1 MKEFIK
7 NISIYGLLPVLGKF
21 LGFFLIPIYAR
32 VFSTSDFGI
41 VELVTTLISFLVFAC
56 NLEMYSSIGRYFYE
70 KNTIKE
76 RKQLIS
82 TGFLLTIITTIFICL
97 ITLFSENFIYQR
109 YFESY
114 EYKHIFRIAII
125 WLGLNALSTY
135 LSIIPRYEK
144 KPLLYVIVNFTSLL
158 IRLISTI
165 IFVLWL
171 KVGIIGVVYGHIC
184 GDFTSLVFNA
194 IISRK
199 YLGLTFRKE
208 YIPLILKFALPLVPG
223 LLVIGLWGPVSR
235 NLMNMFFSV
244 SVVGL
249 FAFANRFTA
258 INSIFS
264 GALRNA
270 WQPMLFENINDRS
283 FASQVKKIGGLTV
296 FITLG
301 IGISI
306 TLLAP
311 ELCLIIGTEAY
322 QDSDVFI
329 GFLSLSGTLGVLTQI
344 RGFGPL
350 IYNKTY
356 IHSIVDIVC
365 FIFGISLFFIFRDKI
380 GLIGLGMILLLYQLL
395 SYLLLTEYTR
405 YKSKIKFYNS
415 WELIFLLFI
424 ILSEILVVLNT
435 SIYLRGTIFIIFFI
449 FIIYVFRILG
459 GYNFII
465 KTILKRK

>member
-32 VFSTSDFGI
+32 VFSTSDFGV
-41 VELVTTLISFLVFAC
+41 VELITTLISFLVFAC
-56 NLEMYSSIGRYFYE
+56 NLEMYSSIGRYFYT
-70 KNTIKE
+70 KNTIEE
-76 RKQLIS
+76 RKKLIS
-82 TGFLLTIITTIFICL
+82 TGFLLTIIATLLVCI
-97 ITLFSENFIYQR
+97 ITLLSENFIYEK

-114 EYKHIFRIAII
+114 EYKHIFRVAII

-144 KPLLYVIVNFTSLL
+144 RPIIYVIVNFTSLL
-158 IRLISTI
+158 IRLILTI
-165 IFVLWL
+165 VFVLIL
-171 KVGIIGVVYGHIC
+171 KVGIIGIVYGHIC

-199 YLGLTFRKE
+199 YLGCSFKSE
-208 YIPLILKFALPLVPG
+208 YVPLILKFALPLVPG
-223 LLVIGLWGPVSR
+223 LLVVGFWNPVSR

-264 GALRNA
+264 GALKNA
-270 WQPMLFENINDRS
+270 WQPMLFENFTNKDFS
-283 FASQVKKIGGLTV
+283 SQVTKIGGLSV

-301 IGISI
+301 IGIPI

-311 ELCLIIGTEAY
+311 ELCLIIGTEVY
-322 QDSDVFI
+322 QGSDVFI
-329 GFLSLSGTLGVLTQI
+329 GFLSLSGTLSVLTQI

-350 IYNKTY
+350 VFNKTY
-356 IHSIVDIVC
+356 IHSVVNIIS
-365 FIFGISLFFIFRDKI
+365 FIFGILLFYLIKNSL
-380 GLIGLGMILLLYQLL
+380 GLIGLGLVMLLYQLI
-395 SYLLLTEYTR
+395 SYLILTEYTR
-405 YKSKIKFYNS
+405 RKSKIKLYNR
-415 WELIFLLFI
+415 WELVFLVFI
-424 ILSEILVVLNT
+424 VLAEILVITDVSLY
-435 SIYLRGTIFIIFFI
+435 IRGIFFIIFVLFMV
-449 FIIYVFRILG
+449 YVFKILG
-459 GYNFII
+459 GLGFIK
-465 KTILKRK
+465 KTILRR